1 MVSDRLPWVFTMLIY
16 FEKIS
21 RFRYRAYQRWRCR
34 ELCSTLSQ
42 IIRLKASDDA
52 SLFNQSWSLT
62 TIMEKSL
69 GTRQCG
75 PHNAA
80 ETRLRFI
87 CNSRRHDRWRHCDCE
102 ADIWYIWLAA
112 CDCQADIW
120 YIWLAVAVTSS
131 IVASSCIKVSRQRD
145 FHWLHRPKCSFILF
159 EKCLLFGES
168 RPILVMQI
176 IGTLRFNDADD
187 NENVKKNNRFN

>member
-1 MVSDRLPWVFTMLIY
+1 MDGAGGFRPAPAS
-16 FEKIS
+16 EKIS
-21 RFRYRAYQRWRCR
+21 RSCNRRYRAYQRWRCR

-62 TIMEKSL
+62 KIMEKSL
-69 GTRQCG
+69 GTRKRG
-75 PHNAA
+75 PHSAA

-102 ADIWYIWLAA
+102 
-112 CDCQADIW
+112 ADIW

-159 EKCLLFGES
+159 EKCLLFRES
-168 RPILVMQI
+168 RPISSC
-176 IGTLRFNDADD
+176 
-187 NENVKKNNRFN
+187 K